1 MPAMSATWPRAGNG
15 KEPRKGALL
24 RKLDS
29 IFGSNPN
36 SPEPARWSTD
46 AQEGEAPRR
55 SSLAEMLRGSPNT
68 SDSGSPLNSAAFDAA
83 GVEAPSAAPPY
94 SSPPPRRPSSLARC
108 ASAELGSSGKA
119 GAAAGGASDRIWGD
133 AKSEVR
139 RITAGGDVRP
149 SMAGGLTA
157 RSTASSMGGG
167 DVWRPRAVAGGGSAA
182 SSRKVERYT
191 KAEPQAADRAPM
203 RRHPSVRMQIA
214 NKEQAEAQAAAE
226 AAGLMAAVA
235 REGERARARRTR
247 RGRRRARR
255 SRAIGAARG
264 ARRDARLVRRD
275 GLAAAAAAQRLAEAP
290 AEGRAAARGRISD
303 AD

>member
-1 MPAMSATWPRAGNG
+1 MSATWPRAGNG

-108 ASAELGSSGKA
+108 ASAELSKT
-119 GAAAGGASDRIWGD
+119 GAAASDRIWGD

-139 RITAGGDVRP
+139 RITAGGDVR
-149 SMAGGLTA
+149 
-157 RSTASSMGGG
+157 
-167 DVWRPRAVAGGGSAA
+167 RALATLEVVLNGGSATTTA
-182 SSRKVERYT
+182 HADGGVSDLHAVGRVCRAKRDDARYFT
-191 KAEPQAADRAPM
+191 W
-203 RRHPSVRMQIA
+203 
-214 NKEQAEAQAAAE
+214 
-226 AAGLMAAVA
+226 
-235 REGERARARRTR
+235 
-247 RGRRRARR
+247 
-255 SRAIGAARG
+255 ARG
-264 ARRDARLVRRD
+264 Q
-275 GLAAAAAAQRLAEAP
+275 GW
-290 AEGRAAARGRISD
+290 
-303 AD
+303 